1 MAERGKISMPV
12 YQTLMI
18 ESKNKMNNME
28 SEICCAVSCDL
39 PLDKTYWDN
48 QYLSDQIGW
57 DLGRIS
63 PPIKDY
69 IDTIDQKD
77 ARILIPGCG
86 NTYEAVYLLEQGF
99 TNITVIDIAP
109 TLIKNL
115 KIQFAENE
123 NITVILGDFFEH
135 NGCYDYII
143 EQTFFC
149 ALPPAMRQKYVWK
162 MQQLLVNH
170 GKLFGLLFNREFE
183 VSPPFGGNLLAY
195 KHLFDHAFLI
205 NSIAT
210 ATNSIPARA
219 HTELFFEFKK
229 NSQIHLNLYHFEG
242 ITCSG
247 CSNSVSNLFLNI
259 NGVLNVSMNTNFSE
273 IMIVSNTEIEIEVLQ
288 NLVLYDTKYKISK
301 VEKFNL
307 S

>member
-1 MAERGKISMPV
+1 
-12 YQTLMI
+12 
-18 ESKNKMNNME
+18 MNIIE

-48 QYLSDQIGW
+48 QYLSDQIKW

-99 TNITVIDIAP
+99 SNITVIDIAP

-115 KIQFAENE
+115 KIQFAGNK
-123 NITVILGDFFEH
+123 NITVVLGDFFDH
-135 NGCYDYII
+135 NGSYDYII

-149 ALPPAMRQKYVWK
+149 ALPPTMRQKYVWK
-162 MQQLLVNH
+162 MQQLLARE

-183 VSPPFGGNLLAY
+183 ISPPFGGNIQVY
-195 KHLFDHAFLI
+195 KQLFDHAFLI
-205 NSIAT
+205 KSIAT

-219 HTELFFEFKK
+219 HTELFFEFVK
-229 NSQIHLNLYHFEG
+229 NSQNHLNLYHFEG

-247 CSNSVSNLFLNI
+247 CSKTVSNLFLNI
-259 NGVLNVSMNTNFSE
+259 NGVLNVSMNANFSE
-273 IMIVSNTEIEIEVLQ
+273 IMIVSNTEIELEVLQ
-288 NLVLYDTKYKISK
+288 ILVLYDPEYKISK
-301 VEKFNL
+301 LEKN
-307 S
+307 SI